1 MFKSQLFDTN
11 LQNPYYPDI
20 IYSSRWHDPAYGG
33 GSRVRIAMANI
44 AVIVTGGKQYIV
56 REGQELKIEK
66 LDLEPGAAVSFD
78 ALLVSDEEGKNTQ
91 VGTPTVS
98 GAKISASVL
107 DNGRADK
114 VSVIKYKPKSRY
126 RRNVGHR
133 QPFTQIRIEKIA
145 A

>member
-1 MFKSQLFDTN
+1 
-11 LQNPYYPDI
+11 
-20 IYSSRWHDPAYGG
+20 
-33 GSRVRIAMANI
+33 MAQI
-44 AVIVTGGKQYIV
+44 AVIIAGGKQYIV

-66 LDLEPGAAVSFD
+66 LDLEPGATVSFD
-78 ALLVSDEEGKNTQ
+78 ALLISDEEGTQTQ

-107 DNGRADK
+107 ENGRAKK